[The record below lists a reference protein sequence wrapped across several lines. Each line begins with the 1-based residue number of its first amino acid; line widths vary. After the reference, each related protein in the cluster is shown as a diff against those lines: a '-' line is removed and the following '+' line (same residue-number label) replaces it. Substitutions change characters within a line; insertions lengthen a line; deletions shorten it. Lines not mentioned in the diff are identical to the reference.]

1 MSMGLEGNEQS
12 KKQIFQV
19 IDSSDV
25 LYLFWSKHAK
35 RSTWIEQEWRY
46 GMERKGAG
54 FINFVPLV
62 DPNKAPP
69 PPELANQKLFQ
80 NSTVINSDDGKSLSL
95 WEKVRSWLG
104 T

>member
-1 MSMGLEGNEQS
+1 MLARIQGVEQLGVSVFADVNGLRGNEQS

-69 PPELANQKLFQ
+69 PPELANQKLFKTRQ
-80 NSTVINSDDGKSLSL
+80 
-95 WEKVRSWLG
+95 
-104 T
+104 